1 MEITVF
7 CGIYKNHRYERCKE
21 QFTRNHLA
29 FQQEVILIFMNYES
43 YWTFHESWRQKY
55 METRKAII
63 NDKNS
68 GSKFGG
74 MGWKQ
79 LTLLCWLLEK
89 KKIKITLKTFQH
101 LLQDCSAVYD
111 NFVDPKY
118 YRVNKVNKG
127 VVWTAFPINR
137 SILKLN
143 AKNKPPSSEV
153 YLEPCQTSTMELFTN
168 DTIINWLYILIMSRT
183 HFRVNLHSIVAWMS
197 RNSLVEAGTKSEV

>member
-29 FQQEVILIFMNYES
+29 FQQEVILIFINYES
-43 YWTFHESWRQKY
+43 YWTFHESWRQKC
-55 METRKAII
+55 METKKAII

-89 KKIKITLKTFQH
+89 KKSK
-101 LLQDCSAVYD
+101 
-111 NFVDPKY
+111 
-118 YRVNKVNKG
+118 
-127 VVWTAFPINR
+127 
-137 SILKLN
+137 
-143 AKNKPPSSEV
+143 
-153 YLEPCQTSTMELFTN
+153 
-168 DTIINWLYILIMSRT
+168 SR
-183 HFRVNLHSIVAWMS
+183 
-197 RNSLVEAGTKSEV
+197 